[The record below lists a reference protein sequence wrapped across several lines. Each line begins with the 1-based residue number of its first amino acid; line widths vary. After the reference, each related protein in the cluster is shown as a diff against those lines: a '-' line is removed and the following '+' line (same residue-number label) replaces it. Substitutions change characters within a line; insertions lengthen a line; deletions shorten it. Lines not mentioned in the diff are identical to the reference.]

1 MSWGDQWGFESKEL
15 DLGFPCDQLLHESS
29 EPWYRAV
36 QIDAPP
42 DVVFRWVCQLRVAPY
57 SYDWLDNWGRTSP
70 RTLTAGADALAPGQS
85 VMSVFAVHSFER
97 GEHLTIQLKDSSVFP
112 PIAISYVTLADKTG
126 GTRLLVKV
134 LVQYGGGLADILL
147 RPWFARADL
156 IMMKKQLRTLK
167 ALAENTAHQ
176 QDEPITLAARAA
188 FGENGGAGSR

>member
-1 MSWGDQWGFESKEL
+1 MSWGDQWGIEPA
-15 DLGFPCDQLLHESS
+15 DLTRRYPCDPLVHESS

-36 QIDAPP
+36 HIDAPP

-70 RTLTAGADALAPGQS
+70 RTLTPGADALAQGQS
-85 VMSVFAVHSFER
+85 VMSVFTVVSFER
-97 GEHLTIQLKDSSVFP
+97 GEHLTIRLKDSSVFP
-112 PIAISYVTLADKTG
+112 PIAISYVTLPDKTG
-126 GTRLLVKV
+126 GTRLVVKV

-167 ALAENTAHQ
+167 ALAEDTAHPKT
-176 QDEPITLAARAA
+176 ETVTLAAQAA
-188 FGENGGAGSR
+188 FGEDGGGGSR